1 MAKGFKHGAGGIPL
15 NFKVVGGTSAPS
27 NPKQNTIWVNTGNE
41 ITAWAFSADEPNMT
55 KNIVKTTYVNTSVS
69 VYVNV
74 LYIDA
79 ELVPNT
85 TYTLSFNGA
94 AGNVYY
100 VNENIAARRDVV
112 VKSGRASVTFTTKS
126 TLNKSDTTQFD
137 SVRGKWITLKNSQAQ
152 TSAHIFNNVQVE
164 KGSSHD
170 GNYVPYGGIEGGVW
184 FPTATSRSTEF
195 NALKKNGIQVYPLS
209 AKQYVGGAWVSKG
222 VKIHQFG
229 AWNNFSSIIVPNI
242 NTVWVNSN
250 AVVEKTATETKL
262 TLTVKAPK
270 DGTQTTTTSYTEID
284 TTGYDTLYI
293 ACTLS
298 VNNTTGSAQASE
310 VYLKNPSA
318 SGVVSSVYYTVIN
331 AGTNSG
337 TVNYSKKIDISAL
350 SGIYRVA
357 CDATTWTSTSLNHYI
372 TITDCRMY

>member
-1 MAKGFKHGAGGIPL
+1 MAKGFKHGAGGGTSL

-27 NPKQNTIWVNTGNE
+27 NPKENTIWVNTSNK

-55 KNIVKTTYVNTSVS
+55 KNIVKKTYANSYVS
-69 VYVNV
+69 AYSIA

-85 TYTLSFNGA
+85 TYTLSFDGA

-100 VNENIAARRDVV
+100 VNENIAARRNVTV
-112 VKSGRASVTFTTKS
+112 ENGRASVTFTTIS
-126 TLNKSDTTQFD
+126 TLSKSDGTQF
-137 SVRGKWITLKNSQAQ
+137 SSSKGMWVILKNAQDQ

-209 AKQYVGGAWVSKG
+209 AKQYVGGSWVSKG
-222 VKIHQFG
+222 VKIYQCG
-229 AWNNFSSIIVPNI
+229 SWNNFSSIIVPNI
-242 NTVWVNSN
+242 NIVWVSSNS
-250 AVVEKTATETKL
+250 VVEKTATETKVAL
-262 TLTVKAPK
+262 TAKAPK
-270 DGTQTTTTSYTEID
+270 DGTQTTSTSYTEID

-293 ACTLS
+293 ACSHS
-298 VNNTTGSAQASE
+298 VNNTSGSDQTSE
-310 VYLKNPSA
+310 VCLVSSSGSNV
-318 SGVVSSVYYTVIN
+318 SGVYYR
-331 AGTNSG
+331 
-337 TVNYSKKIDISAL
+337 TVNPNTNAESKSYSKAIDISAL
-350 SGIYRVA
+350 SGIYRVK
-357 CDATTWTSTSLNHYI
+357 CNATTWSSTPVTHYI